1 MTPLRVL
8 HVTPYFEG
16 AWAYGGIPRLATA
29 QARALARRGHHV
41 TVCTTDAGDATA
53 RWPGPVEPAAI
64 DVRVFPNRSNWAA
77 YHYQF
82 FTPAGLGR
90 YLARHAGGF
99 DVAHLHACH
108 HLPGAIAARHLVRA
122 RVPYVLQPNGTA
134 PRLERRR
141 LAKRLFDATAGRRV
155 LPSAA
160 RVIAV
165 SEAER
170 RQLAGLGV
178 AESRISLVPNPIDL
192 DEFAAPPPRG
202 TFRSAHGLGDAPV
215 VLYLGKLTPRKRLDV
230 LVEAFAGLGRSD
242 ARLVIAGNDMGA
254 GADARTR
261 ANALGIGDCT
271 RFTGLL
277 TGRERLA
284 ALADATVVAYP
295 SEHEIFGL
303 VPLEA
308 LLCGT
313 PVVVAGDSGC
323 GEVIARVGG
332 GLVVPQ
338 GDSAAL
344 ARAVARVLD
353 RPEDWRGPVARAAN
367 RIRDWYGADEVAAT
381 LDALYRALVISGS
394 AGPPA
399 PRQARSLAGTP
410 SPRSAPSPRS
420 GPL

>member
-1 MTPLRVL
+1 MTPLRLL

-29 QARALARRGHHV
+29 QARALARRGHQV
-41 TVCTTDAGDATA
+41 TVCTTDAGDERG
-53 RWPGPVEPAAI
+53 RWTLPADRA
-64 DVRVFPNRSNWAA
+64 DVDVHVFPNRSNWAA

-82 FTPAGLGR
+82 FAPVGLGR
-90 YLARHAGGF
+90 YLAQHAGGF

-141 LAKRLFDATAGRRV
+141 LAKWLFDATAGRRV
-155 LPSAA
+155 LPNATH
-160 RVIAV
+160 VVAV
-165 SEAER
+165 SDAER
-170 RQLAGLGV
+170 RQLTGIGV
-178 AESRISLVPNPIDL
+178 PEARVSLVPNPIDL

-202 TFRSAHGLGDAPV
+202 AFRGAHGLGDAPV
-215 VLYLGKLTPRKRLDV
+215 VLYLGKLTRRKRLDL
-230 LVEAFAGLGRSD
+230 LVAAFAGLGRSD

-254 GADARTR
+254 GAAARTR
-261 ANALGIGDCT
+261 ADAFGIGACT

-277 TGRERLA
+277 TGRDRLA
-284 ALADATVVAYP
+284 ALADATVVVYP

-313 PVVVAGDSGC
+313 PVVVADDSGC
-323 GEVIARVGG
+323 GEVVARVGG

-338 GDSAAL
+338 GNAAAL
-344 ARAVARVLD
+344 ARAIALVLD
-353 RPEDWRGPVARAAN
+353 RPEDWRGPVAEAGR
-367 RIRDWYGADEVAAT
+367 RIRDWYGADQVAVA
-381 LDALYRALVISGS
+381 LDAVYRAVIV
-394 AGPPA
+394 AGR
-399 PRQARSLAGTP
+399 RQAP
-410 SPRSAPSPRS
+410 
-420 GPL
+420 